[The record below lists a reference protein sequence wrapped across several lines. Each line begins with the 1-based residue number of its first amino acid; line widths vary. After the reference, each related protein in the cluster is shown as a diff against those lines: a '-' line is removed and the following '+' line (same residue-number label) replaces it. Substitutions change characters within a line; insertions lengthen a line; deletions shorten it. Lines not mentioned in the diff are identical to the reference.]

1 MTTATKL
8 LEMKEKI
15 RTTENE
21 ITKLEGQLDI
31 LYGTLKS
38 EHNCSS
44 LEEAVKKLDK
54 LDAESEKRISKLESS
69 TNSLVNKYDW

>member
-38 EHNCSS
+38 EHSCNS

-54 LDAESEKRISKLESS
+54 LDAESEKRINKLESS